1 MAGKDL
7 NIDCFMSHHNIS
19 NSLRAK
25 MVDWMIEVLS
35 SYKMSEETFFKSVA
49 LMDGYLKR
57 EEKVQETKDIH
68 LIGIAA
74 MFSAMKF
81 EEIHPL
87 RLSLIAEK
95 IARKK
100 FDRKEIIDKESR
112 MLSVLN
118 FDLEFPTIF
127 ELVKHIA
134 RTHYLT
140 QIRSTPTSHRN

>member
-1 MAGKDL
+1 MIYKDYSNDIFEYISGKEL
-7 NIDCFMSHHNIS
+7 GLESFMTHHKIS
-19 NSLRAK
+19 TSLRAK

-49 LMDGYLKR
+49 LMDLYLKK
-57 EEKVQETKDIH
+57 EEKSQDTKDIH
-68 LIGIAA
+68 LIGISA

-100 FDRKEIIDKESR
+100 FDKK
-112 MLSVLN
+112 
-118 FDLEFPTIF
+118 
-127 ELVKHIA
+127 
-134 RTHYLT
+134 
-140 QIRSTPTSHRN
+140 